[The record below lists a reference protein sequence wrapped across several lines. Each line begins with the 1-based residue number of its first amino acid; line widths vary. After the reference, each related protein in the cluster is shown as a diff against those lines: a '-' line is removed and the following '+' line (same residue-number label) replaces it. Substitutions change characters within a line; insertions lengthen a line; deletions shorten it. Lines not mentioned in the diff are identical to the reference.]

1 MLENLSDA
9 AAQQDPLSAV
19 LIAVFT
25 ALSTVLAG
33 WLRSRRRRR

>member
-1 MLENLSDA
+1 MIETLA
-9 AAQQDPLSAV
+9 AQDPLSAAI
-19 LIAVFT
+19 IAVVT